1 MPKYV
6 NDEPPL
12 EGTLSTDVESFFD
25 PATFTLTH
33 LVTDPATHAC
43 AVIDPVLDFDPKS
56 GRTSTDGADKVIAR
70 IRERGLS
77 LDWVLETHV
86 HADHLSG
93 AQHIVAALGGRI
105 GIGAHVTKVQKTF
118 IDIYNLT
125 DISPG
130 GGAFDHLF
138 KDGETVE
145 IGTLKGYVMFTP
157 GHTPACITYVFGD
170 AAFIGDTLFSPDY
183 GTARCD
189 FPGGDG
195 AVLWA
200 SMQKILALPDSTRL
214 FLCHDYLPN
223 GRALMT
229 HTTVAR
235 QRAENIHLAAAQ
247 DADSYARLRAERDA
261 GLSMPVLIL
270 PSVQV
275 NVRAGR
281 MPPAE
286 TNGVSYLKLPVN
298 RL

>member
-1 MPKYV
+1 M
-6 NDEPPL
+6 
-12 EGTLSTDVESFFD
+12 STDVESFFD

-33 LVTDPATHAC
+33 LVTDPQSKTC

-56 GRTSTDGADKVIAR
+56 GRTSTDGVDKVIAR
-70 IRERGLS
+70 IRARALTLS
-77 LDWVLETHV
+77 WVLETHV

-93 AQHIVAALGGRI
+93 AQHLTDTLGGRI
-105 GIGAHVTKVQKTF
+105 GIGANVTHVQKTF

-125 DISPG
+125 DVAPDGS
-130 GGAFDHLF
+130 AFDHLF
-138 KDGETVE
+138 EDGETLE
-145 IGTLKGYVMFTP
+145 IGALKGHVMFTP

-200 SMQKILALPDSTRL
+200 SMQKILALPETTRL
-214 FLCHDYLPN
+214 FLCHDYLPD

-229 HTTVAR
+229 HTTVAQ
-235 QRAENIHLAAAQ
+235 QRAENIHLLAAS
-247 DADSYARLRAERDA
+247 DAKSYAQMRAERDA

-275 NVRAGR
+275 NVRAGQL
-281 MPPAE
+281 PPAE
-286 TNGVSYLKLPVN
+286 ANGVSYLKLPVN